1 MIKTVIT
8 VLITLAILNA
18 AVRMGGAAVSYYQL
32 KDEAQQLI
40 TFGARTTTAQLHER
54 ILAHAAELDI
64 PLEPGDLYVSRE
76 GDRTFVD
83 AYYTQPVE
91 VFPNMSVPVQLS
103 FSIDSFA
110 VATAQARP

>member
-1 MIKTVIT
+1 LIKTVIT

-40 TFGARTTTAQLHER
+40 VFGARSTTQDLHQR
-54 ILAHAAELDI
+54 ILLHAEELGIPLAAE
-64 PLEPGDLYVSRE
+64 DLYVSRD
-76 GDRTFVD
+76 GNRTYVD

-91 VFPNMSVPVQLS
+91 ILPNMSVPVQLS
-103 FSIDSFA
+103 FSVDSFA
-110 VATAQARP
+110 VATATGRR

>member
-8 VLITLAILNA
+8 VLVTLAILNA
-18 AVRMGGAAVSYYQL
+18 AVRMGGAAFAYYQL

-40 TFGARTTTAQLHER
+40 TFGSRNTTAQLHNR
-54 ILAHAAELDI
+54 ILAHAEELEI
-64 PLEPGDLYVSRE
+64 PLEPADLYVTRD

-91 VFPNMSVPVQLS
+91 VFPNLSVPVQLS

-110 VATAQARP
+110 VNTATERP